1 MPWTDGNVARHSC
14 RRAMSALEAP
24 VTVYTTSLTADD
36 SGTPD
41 AIGTAVTCGSFAH
54 AVRTCSRSGTEVPDL
69 NDTSACCWPSDLSNC
84 AHPVTPSK
92 QAVPTMASGTTT
104 RGSTRTETAYADPPP
119 STVLGRQKELP
130 SMSSRHILIV
140 NARKVTQPVFV
151 IGAPHSGAEAV
162 GRALKI
168 SPGFHV
174 TIGQHAVLQA
184 VYAFARRPSMYSG
197 RGEAAASVIRDAF
210 AQGWQVHPTSCLEC
224 TPQCRSA
231 AGLRREEVGP
241 CVEQRGLS
249 RFGDASPDLT
259 YCAEALVAAFPDA
272 QIVQVVRDGRDTV
285 ADMLKDQIAMS
296 WFRPSMAN
304 VDVEFP
310 NPFYGVEDETDR
322 LTWPDLSPAGKC
334 ALRWRGAIRLAA
346 RLRKTMPEDQ
356 LKTLRYEDMAK
367 NPGGTATALTNFTG
381 VTVAAPTTPDH
392 RRPKNEP
399 SAWRRELTLSQVA
412 DVEKVAGEELRRLGY
427 S

>member
-1 MPWTDGNVARHSC
+1 
-14 RRAMSALEAP
+14 
-24 VTVYTTSLTADD
+24 
-36 SGTPD
+36 
-41 AIGTAVTCGSFAH
+41 
-54 AVRTCSRSGTEVPDL
+54 
-69 NDTSACCWPSDLSNC
+69 
-84 AHPVTPSK
+84 
-92 QAVPTMASGTTT
+92 
-104 RGSTRTETAYADPPP
+104 
-119 STVLGRQKELP
+119 
-130 SMSSRHILIV
+130 MSSRHILIV

-197 RGEAAASVIRDAF
+197 RGEATAAVMRDAF
-210 AQGWQVHPTSCLEC
+210 AQGWQVNPTSCLEC

-272 QIVQVVRDGRDTV
+272 QMVQVVRDGRDTV

-296 WFRPSMAN
+296 WFRPSVAN

-334 ALRWRGAIRLAA
+334 AMRWRGAIRLAA
-346 RLRKTMPEDQ
+346 RLRQTMAEDQ

-367 NPGGTATALTNFTG
+367 NPGGTAAVLTTFTG
-381 VTVAAPTTPDH
+381 VTVAAPTTAEH

-399 SAWRRELTLSQVA
+399 SAWRRELTLSQLA

-427 S
+427 G